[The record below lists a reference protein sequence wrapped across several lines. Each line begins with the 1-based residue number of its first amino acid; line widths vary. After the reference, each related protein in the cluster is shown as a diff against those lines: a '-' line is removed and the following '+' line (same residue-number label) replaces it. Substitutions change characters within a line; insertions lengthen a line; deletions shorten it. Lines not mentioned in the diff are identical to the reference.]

1 MGCCGDNAASQ
12 SCYKATR
19 ECHLKM
25 PTIGGLFGCEHL
37 NVCRQHGG
45 THKFV
50 PIYILLSML
59 GKMYEACVIL
69 HYFLCLDVL
78 CRHLQVYLI

>member
-1 MGCCGDNAASQ
+1 M
-12 SCYKATR
+12 
-19 ECHLKM
+19 
-25 PTIGGLFGCEHL
+25 
-37 NVCRQHGG
+37 
-45 THKFV
+45 FV

-69 HYFLCLDVL
+69 HSFLCLDKL